1 MSQIAHRH
9 LLLVYGVSVHGAKSE
24 LKPSC
29 MIALTVF
36 VCWLFASKPSKAEC
50 CVAECCAISV
60 STDTSS
66 CNFKA
71 DSYFVNFVL

>member
-24 LKPSC
+24 LKLSS

-36 VCWLFASKPSKAEC
+36 VVLC
-50 CVAECCAISV
+50 
-60 STDTSS
+60 
-66 CNFKA
+66 
-71 DSYFVNFVL
+71 FVVC